1 MNALTASLV
10 ASIALAFP
18 VALQAQDPAQPAPA
32 SGDIVLQIHV
42 NSVLVPVVVRDGQGR
57 AVGDLKQDD
66 FKVFDNG
73 KERSIAGFTVQ
84 QSAPLSGA
92 PQPPT
97 PAPSAGADT
106 PAGAPTHPAAPAQQ
120 RTLVLL
126 FDDRH
131 LSVGDLEQVKKAAVA
146 MLEQP
151 LPDGTRA
158 LVLSFLGANSGLTH
172 NRAALQAAIMK
183 MKPRQGFQRSFTQ
196 CPSIDYYAADQILNR
211 HNSNE
216 YGIALDKAANCLHL
230 LAPASATGNIGI
242 DDVSKSPDVLKA
254 EQAVKDAATIALEE
268 GDQDSRDTLT
278 FLRDVVHTT
287 SGLPGQ
293 RTLVLVSPGFL
304 SLTPESM
311 AVESQLLNLAASAAV
326 TISTLDARGL
336 YGTMI
341 GASQSG
347 GESIQAA
354 VTGQNLQTRDD
365 SMRQNKQVMAQIA
378 DGAGGIFFHNNNDLQ
393 GGLTALAA
401 GPEFRYVIE
410 LSLSDVKQNGSYH
423 SIKVE
428 IARKD
433 LKIQA
438 RQGYFA
444 PNPAKKK
451 K

>member
-1 MNALTASLV
+1 MIASL
-10 ASIALAFP
+10 ALIIPA
-18 VALQAQDPAQPAPA
+18 ALLAQDSTQQAPA
-32 SGDIVLQIHV
+32 AGDLVLQVHV
-42 NSVLVPVVVRDGQGR
+42 NSVLVPVVVRDGQGH
-57 AVGDLKQDD
+57 AVGDLKQGD
-66 FKVFDNG
+66 FHVTDNG
-73 KERSIAGFTVQ
+73 KPRSIAGFSMQ
-84 QSAPLSGA
+84 RNAPLGSA
-92 PQPPT
+92 QQ
-97 PAPSAGADT
+97 PSAATGS
-106 PAGAPTHPAAPAQQ
+106 PAAAAPEGEVGQPAAQAQQ

-146 MLEQP
+146 MLDQP

-158 LVLSFLGANSGLTH
+158 LVLSFLGVNSGLTH
-172 NRAALQAAIMK
+172 NRAALQAAILK
-183 MKPRQGFQRSFTQ
+183 MQPRQGFQRSATQ
-196 CPSIDYYAADQILNR
+196 CPAIDYYAADQILNR

-230 LAPASATGNIGI
+230 LVSASTAGNIGI

-278 FLRDVVHTT
+278 YLRDVVHTT

-304 SLTPESM
+304 SLTPETM
-311 AVESQLLNLAASAAV
+311 AVASQLLNLAASAAV

-365 SMRQNKQVMAQIA
+365 SMRQDKQVLAQIA
-378 DGAGGIFFHNNNDLQ
+378 DGAGGTFFHNNNDLQ

-410 LSLSDVKQNGSYH
+410 LSLGDVKQNGSYH
-423 SIKVE
+423 TIKVE
-428 IARKD
+428 LSRRD
-433 LKIQA
+433 LRVQA

-444 PNPAKKK
+444 PNSPKNRK
-451 K
+451 